1 MSKTKVKKMPKGH
14 QTAYVM
20 ITKRGKKNQ
29 YKVKRIEIKPEII
42 ASSGLS
48 HDNLIT
54 SQVMKQ

>member
-1 MSKTKVKKMPKGH
+1 MPKGQ

-20 ITKRGKKNQ
+20 ITKRGKKPQ